1 MLSADNQRLIELK
14 FICDLNTENPVCVLN
29 TNKQVIANNNRFSN
43 TYLNKDDII
52 WETVNNSWGQQQ
64 LLKNK
69 EYMIIKW
76 KLNRPELI
84 KLLDNIPIY
93 IWVMDKDGKCIYYS
107 GKTCSVPL
115 IDTNMIDL
123 LEKRGDFRIV
133 QDIKKALSGTATSNL
148 YDVVIENKKRKIE
161 SHFSPIF
168 EQIDDKRVLV
178 SVSGVS
184 IDITEHLENTLND
197 TILDSIKI
205 KSDFIGITSHELR
218 SPLVGLMGFLEVLE
232 STVLSIEQI
241 EYVKIIRESSNS
253 LLNTI
258 NSILDYSKIK
268 SGIVNIESE
277 EINIIEI
284 IDSIIKTK
292 EYEIKTNYEP
302 EVFPKLLGDS
312 IKLKKV
318 IQVLVD
324 NAVKFNK
331 NEPILVKTRINELNA
346 DDCTFVIS
354 VKDSG
359 IGIPIEIQDKIFQP
373 FVQVDSSVE
382 RKYDG
387 AGLGL
392 AIIKGLLDLMKGK
405 ITFKSEINNGS
416 EFCVELKL
424 KLI

>member
-1 MLSADNQRLIELK
+1 MSTDNEKLIELK

-29 TNKQVIANNNRFSN
+29 KSKQIIANNSRFFK

-52 WETVNNSWGQQQ
+52 WETVSNSWGQQQ

-93 IWVMDKDGKCIYYS
+93 IWVMDKDGKCIYYG
-107 GKTCSVPL
+107 GKTCTISL
-115 IDTNMIDL
+115 IDKNMIEV
-123 LEKRGDFRIV
+123 LEKVGYLKII
-133 QDIKKALSGTATSNL
+133 QDIKKALAGTATSNL

-178 SVSGVS
+178 GVSGVS

-205 KSDFIGITSHELR
+205 KSDFLGITSHELR
-218 SPLVGLMGFLEVLE
+218 SPLVGLMGFLEALE
-232 STVLSIEQI
+232 STVLSTEQI
-241 EYVKIIRESSNS
+241 EYVKIIRESSDS

-258 NSILDYSKIK
+258 NNILDYSKIK

-277 EINIIEI
+277 EIDIIEI
-284 IDSIIKTK
+284 IDSIIKAK
-292 EYEIKTNYEP
+292 DYEIKTNYEP

-312 IKLKKV
+312 IRLKKV
-318 IQVLVD
+318 MQVLID

-331 NEPILVKTRINELNA
+331 NEPILVTTRINELNT
-346 DDCTFVIS
+346 DDCTFVIY

-387 AGLGL
+387 AGLSL